1 MNVLQGL
8 TPTPECSPR
17 LVVLLA
23 INKIS
28 SRLDILTDRAIE
40 CNIISEERGC
50 KPSVSIDC
58 RHFA

>member
-50 KPSVSIDC
+50 KTV
-58 RHFA
+58 RQY